1 MNIYKELPKDIKYM
15 VNDYLKDKKNYE
27 LVLDEM
33 CEKMTDSMISIH
45 IKYHLPMFLSD
56 KKVLDIILN
65 KHNATVYNEFL
76 SEIMD
81 R

>member
-1 MNIYKELPKDIKYM
+1 MEILKQLPKDLAYM
-15 VNDYLKDKKNYE
+15 VSDYLKDKKNYD

-45 IKYHLPMFLSD
+45 IKYHLPMFLND
-56 KKVLDIILN
+56 DRVLDIILN
-65 KHNATVYNEFL
+65 KHNTEVYNEFL